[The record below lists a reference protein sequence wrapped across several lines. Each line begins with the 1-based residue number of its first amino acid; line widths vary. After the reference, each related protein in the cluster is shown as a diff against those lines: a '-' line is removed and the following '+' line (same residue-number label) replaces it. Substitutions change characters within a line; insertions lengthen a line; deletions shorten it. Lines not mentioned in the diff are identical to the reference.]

1 MEEGSPV
8 IWFVLGHLAAGA
20 SGASPLV
27 MESLR
32 PESIVVHGEMGR
44 RIDLTVTHNLLAID
58 IEGDFLR
65 PFVVKSADSGY
76 VGLGKTLDA
85 MVRLAVHTGNEALM
99 ARKRNTVAAL
109 LAAQEPD
116 GYLGIMKPEARVGA
130 LWDVHEMAY
139 LVLGLTSDYVFCGE
153 EPSLEGAR
161 KLADYLLT
169 HLMVEPRPR
178 LGDLS
183 PHMPDTGFEQALV
196 ALHRAAGDVRY
207 RDAALTYRPLTSWR
221 PPLTLGRWGGIEGHA
236 YAYLDKCLAQLR
248 LASSA
253 DRDLL
258 APSRDVMAFLL
269 AGDGLV
275 VTGTCGDHEC
285 WHNTQAGTTNL
296 GETCTTAYLIRF
308 WDELYRRTGQA
319 VYGDLME
326 RAMYNALFA
335 AQSPDGRKIRYYTP
349 FEAPRTYFD
358 QDTYCC
364 PGNYRRAIADL
375 PQLIYYK
382 TEDGVAINLY
392 TSSEV
397 HVSLSDDVNVTLIQT
412 TSYPSSGDVAIQVK
426 PSAPASFTLVFRV
439 PQWAGSFEAKVNGV
453 PSECSRTKGGLRT
466 LRRQWQQGDKVSLK
480 FPMEWRLVKGR
491 RTQEGRAAVMRG
503 PLVLTFNPKCNPS
516 LEGQEPRLLT
526 LDPASLSEPK
536 ADSTSREG
544 GIACEAGVWPAGAWY
559 PSAQTVPMTL
569 TEFADPGGT
578 WCYFLVPNPKDT
590 RLVEDELHILD
601 FDILGR

>member
-1 MEEGSPV
+1 M
-8 IWFVLGHLAAGA
+8 IWIVLGHLAAGA

-32 PESIVVHGEMGR
+32 PESVVVRGEMGR
-44 RIDLTVTHNLLAID
+44 RIGLTVTNNLLTID
-58 IEGDFLR
+58 IERDFLQ

-85 MVRLAVHTGNEALM
+85 MVRLAVHTKNESLM
-99 ARKRNTVAAL
+99 ARKRTTVAML
-109 LAAQEPD
+109 LATQEPD

-130 LWDVHEMAY
+130 LWDVHEMSY
-139 LVLGLTSDYVFCGE
+139 LVLGLTSDYLYCGE
-153 EPSLEGAR
+153 APSLEAAR
-161 KLADYLLT
+161 RLADYLLT

-183 PHMPDTGFEQALV
+183 PHMPDTGFEQSMLALY
-196 ALHRAAGDVRY
+196 AATGEARY
-207 RDAALTYRPLTSWR
+207 REAALAYRPLTSWR

-248 LASSA
+248 LASS
-253 DRDLL
+253 DDKGLL

-285 WHNTQAGTTNL
+285 WHNTQSGTTNL
-296 GETCTTAYLIRF
+296 GETCTTAYLLRF

-326 RAMYNALFA
+326 RAIYNALFA

-349 FEAPRTYFD
+349 FEAPRSYFE

-375 PQLIYYK
+375 PQLVYYR
-382 TEDGVAINLY
+382 TREGVAVNLY
-392 TSSEV
+392 TSSEATL
-397 HVSLSDDVNVTLIQT
+397 SLSDRVNLKLTQST
-412 TSYPSSGDVAIQVK
+412 DYPTSGDVELQVE
-426 PSAPASFTLVFRV
+426 PTSPTSFTLSFRV
-439 PQWAGSFEAKVNGV
+439 PKWASSFEAKVNGV
-453 PSECSRTKGGLRT
+453 STECSRTRGGLRSIQ
-466 LRRQWQQGDKVSLK
+466 REWRPGDKVTLK

-503 PLVLTFNPKCNPS
+503 PVLFTFAPS
-516 LEGQEPRLLT
+516 RNEALKGQEPRLLT
-526 LDPASLSEPK
+526 LDPSGLSELK
-536 ADSTSREG
+536 ADAATREG
-544 GIACEAGVWPAGAWY
+544 GWSCEASVWPAGAWY
-559 PSAQTVPMTL
+559 PSAPTVRMTL
-569 TEFADPGGT
+569 TEFVDPEGT
-578 WCYFLVPNPKDT
+578 WCYFHVPNPKDE
-590 RLVEDELHILD
+590 RLVDDELRLSES
-601 FDILGR
+601 DIVVK